1 MVKRKGYGG
10 KEFIGCSS
18 YPKCKYIEG
27 QEEKTKKQV
36 VIPEDAPEC
45 PKCHKGKLISK
56 HGRFGEFIAC
66 SNYPSCRY
74 IQKTKKA
81 KKEEE

>member
-1 MVKRKGYGG
+1 MEE
-10 KEFIGCSS
+10 EFIGCSS

-27 QEEKTKKQV
+27 QEEKAKKQV